1 MAISPTVPRSPKP
14 APSGSLRGGVPASA
28 PGPKVRRRIS
38 PQAGRALEILGHA
51 IDYLTDEYVHHGG
64 EFRPGDPE
72 LDAIELL
79 MAANRAIYFECPRIP
94 TLRER
99 CLRFFGIGRR

>member
-1 MAISPTVPRSPKP
+1 M
-14 APSGSLRGGVPASA
+14 
-28 PGPKVRRRIS
+28 VRRRIS

-64 EFRPGDPE
+64 GFHPGDPE

-94 TLRER
+94 TLGER
-99 CLRFFGIGRR
+99 CLRIFGIGRR